1 MRHTFVRVLTELASR
16 DRRVVLLTG
25 DLGFSVIEPFAEKF
39 PDRFFNV
46 GVAEQNMIGMA
57 TGLAEAGFLPFVY
70 SIATFSTL
78 RPYEFIRNG
87 PVLHR
92 LPVRIVGVGG
102 GFDYGHAGPT
112 HHALEDLGAM
122 RLQTDLVVLSPADS
136 DQAERALRATWD
148 DPRPIYYRLS
158 KDEIPSV
165 PGLNG
170 QFDMARV
177 QHVRQGSDVVL
188 FVTGHVATEV
198 VAAAEVLSDVGIES
212 SVVIVSCLNPTPVS
226 ALVSVLAGAS
236 LAVTVEAHVV
246 NGGLG
251 SMICE
256 VVAEAG
262 LPCRVRR
269 CGAIHRT
276 EFGGSERHLM
286 DTNGLSGA
294 RLASTIRS
302 ELKGRQTVKVT
313 L

>member
-246 NGGLG
+246 NGRLG